1 MIYRAPRLQT
11 VILTAVIATMA
22 SALFALSRPIEIV
35 VDGQHV
41 QSDVPPVQGL
51 SEKIYV
57 PLRSVADALG
67 AQTLIDGDTIAVVRG
82 NESLRVRVGDTHAR
96 FNGMP
101 LTLKHAPFRVRGRV
115 MIGLKAMANAFGI
128 RASYNARTARIDIV
142 TPGLGAAN
150 PQPLPT
156 PE

>member
-1 MIYRAPRLQT
+1 MSYRAPRLQT

-22 SALFALSRPIEIV
+22 SSLFALSRPVEIV

-41 QSDVPPVQGL
+41 QSDVPPVQAPL
-51 SEKIYV
+51 EKIYV

-67 AQTLIDGDTIAVVRG
+67 AQTVMDGDTIAVVRG
-82 NESLRVRVGDTHAR
+82 NESLRLRVGDTHAR

-115 MIGLKAMANAFGI
+115 MIGLKAMASAFGM
-128 RASYNARTARIDIV
+128 RATYDVRTARVDIV
-142 TPGLGAAN
+142 TPGVGEAN